1 MNDRAENGSR
11 TRRSF
16 GQRLDTAGGKL
27 MAIVAAVGVIA
38 STGAGVKALL
48 PKDEKQPGEQADLGG
63 LRTHVVALRSF
74 ESKERLIAAKSPV
87 VARRS
92 GPVLVASSKPV
103 AYRTLAA
110 DPEPGAGGP
119 PSPDGSTGSP
129 SPDGSGSPPPD
140 DSTGSPS
147 PDGSGP
153 PSPGGSTGSPAP
165 EGSGSPS
172 PGGSAGPS
180 SPGAASR
187 PIEIEGDKLPRSN
200 IEPKRIAIRDED
212 LQKGAPTLRQETQA
226 LQKQENDK
234 FSMGSCA
241 GTAGNCPMTG
251 DLELRRGGS
260 RRASPATREA
270 AAKLALIREEL
281 RQLRHTKTTRGP
293 DGKRDPLG
301 VRLDYRLR
309 LCGFSSQSVRVF
321 WTLFDSREPPRIP
334 YDWDSNRLA
343 NTIERKSAGCQS
355 VFPSFWVPIPA
366 AKGRFTVALAAY
378 DEQGVRRG
386 PLIESRPFV
395 SR

>member
-1 MNDRAENGSR
+1 VNDRAENGSR

-110 DPEPGAGGP
+110 DPEPGAGGR

-172 PGGSAGPS
+172 PGGSAGAS

>member
-119 PSPDGSTGSP
+119 SSPDGSTGSP
-129 SPDGSGSPPPD
+129 SPDGSGSPSPGG
-140 DSTGSPS
+140 SGSPS
-147 PDGSGP
+147 PDGSGS

-165 EGSGSPS
+165 DGSGSPS